1 MHLVFQMKLGNIR
14 INRNVN
20 CTTFSNYKN
29 KDIKITA
36 ETHFVLLLLGE
47 TRQFMLYIFTHK
59 PIIDAREL
67 VLRSLKVAQ
76 VNVFSTTIYRFL
88 VYLEGV

>member
-1 MHLVFQMKLGNIR
+1 M
-14 INRNVN
+14 
-20 CTTFSNYKN
+20 
-29 KDIKITA
+29 TA

-47 TRQFMLYIFTHK
+47 TRQFMLYVFTHK
-59 PIIDAREL
+59 PIMDAREL
-67 VLRSLKVAQ
+67 VLRLLKVAQ